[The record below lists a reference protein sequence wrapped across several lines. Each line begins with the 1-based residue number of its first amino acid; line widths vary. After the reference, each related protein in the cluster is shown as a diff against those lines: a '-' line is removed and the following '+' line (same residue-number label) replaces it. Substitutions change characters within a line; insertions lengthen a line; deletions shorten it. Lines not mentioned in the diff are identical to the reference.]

1 MTFEEILVHRRSVR
15 KYDPTK
21 EIDSE
26 TVKRCILLSTLAPTS
41 SNMQLWEAYHVTDP
55 EILRQLSKACLGQL
69 AASSAKQMVIFVT
82 RQDLHRQRA
91 HAVLTFERGN
101 ITHNSS
107 PARQAKRIE
116 RRELYYTR
124 IIPFLYARCF
134 GLLGALRKTLTWCF
148 GLFRPMVHQVSEGD
162 MRVVVHKSCG
172 LIAQTFMLAMSDAGY
187 DTCPME
193 GFDSRMVKRM
203 LKLPRG
209 TEINMI
215 ISCGMRLPE
224 GVWGERFRVPFD
236 QVYRKI

>member
-1 MTFEEILVHRRSVR
+1 MYYEKLLPIIYSRFFGILGIAR
-15 KYDPTK
+15 KIT
-21 EIDSE
+21 
-26 TVKRCILLSTLAPTS
+26 A
-41 SNMQLWEAYHVTDP
+41 
-55 EILRQLSKACLGQL
+55 LG
-69 AASSAKQMVIFVT
+69 I
-82 RQDLHRQRA
+82 
-91 HAVLTFERGN
+91 
-101 ITHNSS
+101 
-107 PARQAKRIE
+107 
-116 RRELYYTR
+116 
-124 IIPFLYARCF
+124 
-134 GLLGALRKTLTWCF
+134 
-148 GLFRPMVHQVSEGD
+148 GLFRPMMRQVSEAD